1 MRTMIDPTS
10 DRPAYK
16 QIADSIRTAV
26 STGELAPGD
35 KVPSESELVRSFG
48 VAQGTVRN
56 ALTQLRS
63 EGLLRAEHGKGV
75 FVRERPPMQR
85 KASNRFL
92 RAHRDAGKAAY
103 TVDAEAQGIK
113 HQVEVFK
120 VGPDVVPDEIAP
132 GLGVEA
138 GTTVLVRSRRYL
150 HGDTPMEIA
159 TSYIPWS
166 IAEDTPI
173 AEVNPGPG
181 GIYARIEEAG
191 HRLARFTEEVT
202 ARMPMPDEAKALHL
216 PSGTPVM
223 RVLRTAYD
231 TDGLP
236 VEVCDTV
243 MTADLFVLSYELP
256 AD

>member
-1 MRTMIDPTS
+1 MRTTIDPTS

-16 QIADSIRTAV
+16 QIADAIRDAV
-26 STGELAPGD
+26 SSGEIAPGE
-35 KVPSESELVRSFG
+35 KVPSEADLIRLFN

-56 ALTQLRS
+56 ALSLLRA

-85 KASNRFL
+85 KASNRFQ
-92 RAHRDAGKAAY
+92 RSHRDAGKAAY

-113 HQVEVFK
+113 HEVEVFK
-120 VGPDVVPDEIAP
+120 VGPDVVPDEIAER
-132 GLGVEA
+132 LGVA
-138 GTTVLVRSRRYL
+138 PGSTVLVRSRRYL
-150 HGDTPMEIA
+150 HGPTPMEIA
-159 TSYIPWS
+159 TSYVPWS
-166 IAEDTPI
+166 IAEGT
-173 AEVNPGPG
+173 AMVEENPGPG

-191 HRLARFTEEVT
+191 HRLAKFTEDVT

-231 TDGLP
+231 TDGTA

>member
-1 MRTMIDPTS
+1 MQTMIDPTS

-26 STGELAPGD
+26 SSGELAPGD
-35 KVPSESELVRSFG
+35 KVPSESELVKSFG

-56 ALTQLRS
+56 ALTQLRA

-92 RAHRDAGKAAY
+92 RAHREAGKAAY

-113 HQVEVFK
+113 HEVEVFK
-120 VGPDVVPDEIAP
+120 VGPEVVPDEIAP
-132 GLGVEA
+132 SLGVETGA
-138 GTTVLVRSRRYL
+138 TVLVRSRRYL

-159 TSYIPWS
+159 TSYVPWS
-166 IAEDTPI
+166 IAEGTPI

-231 TDGLP
+231 TDGLA

>member
-1 MRTMIDPTS
+1 MQTMIDPTS

-26 STGELAPGD
+26 SSGELAPGD
-35 KVPSESELVRSFG
+35 KVPSESELVKSFG

-56 ALTQLRS
+56 ALTQLRA

-92 RAHRDAGKAAY
+92 RAHREAGKAAY

-113 HQVEVFK
+113 HEVEVFK
-120 VGPDVVPDEIAP
+120 VGPEVVPDEIAP
-132 GLGVEA
+132 SLGVETGA
-138 GTTVLVRSRRYL
+138 TVLVRSRRYL

-166 IAEDTPI
+166 IAEGTPI

-231 TDGLP
+231 TDGLA